1 MNEYD
6 FSVIIPTLHEEKTI
20 EGTLSSIH
28 KAKDRSKRRVEII
41 VVDGGSKDK
50 TAKIAEKYAHRVLV
64 SNKRGIGKAR
74 NLGAMHANGD
84 ILAFLDADVRVP
96 GNFFNEIYDQFT
108 KNNLSGASCRV
119 MPHRE
124 SNPSKF
130 ERGFYGFWH
139 NLRRFFFKLKPCGT
153 GDNGIIVKKNVFNKV
168 NGFDESLPV
177 IEDLDFVF
185 RASRHGRFA
194 YLKDLTI
201 YETIR
206 RFRDMGTTKFVTI
219 YLYNFFHYIIFRS
232 SKVRDWE
239 PVR

>member
-1 MNEYD
+1 MNGYD

-28 KAKDRSKRRVEII
+28 DARNNSKRRVEII
-41 VVDGGSKDK
+41 VVDGGSNDR
-50 TAKIAEKYAHRVLV
+50 TAEIANEYAHKVLV
-64 SNKRGIGKAR
+64 FNKRGIGRAR
-74 NLGAMHANGD
+74 NFGAKHASGD
-84 ILAFLDADVRVP
+84 ILAFLDADVRIP
-96 GNFFNEIYDQFT
+96 ENFFNEVYDRFT
-108 KNNLSGASCRV
+108 MNNLAGASCRV

-124 SNPSKF
+124 INPSKF
-130 ERGFYGFWH
+130 ERGFYGLWH
-139 NLRRFFFKLKPCGT
+139 NLRRFFYKIKPCGT
-153 GDNGIIVKKNVFNKV
+153 GDNGIIVRKEIFNKV

-177 IEDLDFVF
+177 IEDLDFVL

-194 YLKDLTI
+194 YFKDLTI

-206 RFRDMGTTKFVTI
+206 RFRDMGTKRFVMI

-232 SKVRDWE
+232 SRVRKWD